1 MANIDRRSRCFNY
14 HAPVINNINT
24 PIKKVKRLKGRVMV
38 LQDDLN
44 FKNVPPSIRILVK
57 GMEEMSNLIRGGS
70 LFSFLVQILKFF
82 GRLISV
88 RIYLIKV

>member
-1 MANIDRRSRCFNY
+1 
-14 HAPVINNINT
+14 
-24 PIKKVKRLKGRVMV
+24 MV

-44 FKNVPPSIRILVK
+44 LKNVPPSIRILVK

-82 GRLISV
+82 KCSNLFN
-88 RIYLIKV
+88 